1 MTNEQKNNDRVE
13 RAAKSGTVK
22 LTAIVAATTM
32 LIGASFG
39 VQAIAESKMYQHAK
53 FYMNNSE
60 TADQQSFVQKAGWGK
75 HRRGGRHGMRFSE
88 MSDAEIEKKITRAV
102 KHVSIEIDATDEQE
116 AKITALV
123 TAVAK
128 DLKPLHGDFKAA
140 GDELHNLLTADT
152 IDRAAIE
159 KIRAERVAEADR
171 VSKELVNA
179 LADVAEVLTPE
190 QRKIVDER
198 LEQFKSMRGRWRR
211 G

>member
-1 MTNEQKNNDRVE
+1 MTNDPNTNDKAE

-22 LTAIVAATTM
+22 LTAIIAATTM

-39 VQAIAESKMYQHAK
+39 VQAVAESKMYQHAK
-53 FYMNNSE
+53 LYMNSSD
-60 TADQQSFVQKAGWGK
+60 TAERHSFVQKAGWRK
-75 HRRGGRHGMRFSE
+75 HRGGHGERFSE

-102 KHVSIEIDATDEQE
+102 KHISIEIDATDDQA
-116 AKITALV
+116 AKITALA

-128 DLKPLHGDFKAA
+128 DMKPLHGQFKAA
-140 GDELHNLLTADT
+140 GDEMHKLLTSDT
-152 IDRAAIE
+152 IDRTALE

-198 LEQFKSMRGRWRR
+198 IEQFKSMRHRWRR